1 MTRWI
6 EPPIEPPDDYYDDGN
21 CMDFTCDEEEKA
33 WYEGWWNK
41 EDWGDEKVE
50 NGIFINDL

>member
-41 EDWGDEKVE
+41 EDWRDEDDDCESNSKV
-50 NGIFINDL
+50 